1 MSLHIHAR
9 QLLSPSGWQS
19 DQTVSVGRD
28 GMITGV
34 GDTPV
39 KPDHCVDVLL
49 PALSNL
55 HSHSFQHAM
64 AGLAETASTGDDDF
78 WSWRQIMYHFLERL
92 TPEHIGTIAAY
103 VQMQMLEAGYAAQ
116 AEFHYL
122 HHQADGTQYSDIAET
137 SRRHLDAAVR
147 TGIGYTH
154 LPVLYTRGGTN
165 DRELTGSQRRFG
177 GDVDRFADLFETL
190 RGSWR
195 KWPADFE
202 LGVAPHSLRAVKP
215 DGLAL
220 CTVLAPE
227 GPIHIH
233 AAEQTSEVDEVVAAL
248 GSRPVQWLLDHHD
261 IDSRWCLIH
270 ATHLD
275 AQELRKLAVSDA
287 AVGLCPLTEANLGDG
302 IFPATEFVALGGRYG
317 IGSDSNLRIT
327 LTEELRTLE
336 HSQRL
341 RDRRRVRL
349 TTPAHNSNGRSM
361 YEQVALG
368 GAQALGRRSGRIETG
383 YYADLVALDG
393 NHLSIT
399 GLRGDAVL
407 DAWLFAS
414 ADDVVSDVWSAGRHQ
429 VREGRHIDHDRIA
442 EDYRRCIT
450 TLRQSL

>member
-1 MSLHIHAR
+1 MTLHIHAR
-9 QLLSPSGWQS
+9 QLLSPNGWLS
-19 DQTVSVGRD
+19 DQIVSIGRD
-28 GMITGV
+28 GKITGV
-34 GDTPV
+34 GDTSV
-39 KPDHCVDVLL
+39 RPDHCVDVLL

-64 AGLAETASTGDDDF
+64 AGLTETASTGDDDF
-78 WSWRQIMYHFLERL
+78 WSWRQVMYHFVERL
-92 TPEHIGTIAAY
+92 TPEDIGTIAAY

-122 HHQADGTQYSDIAET
+122 HHQADGTPYSDIAET
-137 SRRHLDAAVR
+137 SRRQVEAAVR

-154 LPVLYTRGGTN
+154 LPVLYTRGGTDN
-165 DRELTGSQRRFG
+165 RQLTGGQRRFG
-177 GDVDRFADLFETL
+177 GDVDRFANLFEAL
-190 RGSWR
+190 GSSWQQ
-195 KWPADFE
+195 WPTDFE
-202 LGVAPHSLRAVKP
+202 LGVAPHSLRAVDA

-220 CTVLAPE
+220 CARLAPK

-233 AAEQTSEVDEVVAAL
+233 AAEQTGEVDEVVATL

-275 AQELRKLAVSDA
+275 THELKRLAVSDA
-287 AVGLCPLTEANLGDG
+287 VVGLCPLTEANLGDG
-302 IFPATEFVALGGRYG
+302 IFPATEFVALGGRFG

-341 RDRRRVRL
+341 RDRHRVRL
-349 TTPAHNSNGRSM
+349 TTPAYNSNGRSM
-361 YEQVALG
+361 YERAALG

-393 NHLSIT
+393 NHLSIA
-399 GLRGDAVL
+399 GLTNDTVL

-414 ADDVVSDVWSAGRHQ
+414 TDDVVSDVWSAGRHQ
-429 VREGRHIDHDRIA
+429 VREGRHIDHARIA
-442 EDYRRCIT
+442 EDYRSCIT
-450 TLRQSL
+450 TLRRSL